1 MQINQMK
8 KRLILCNR
16 KMMKTILSLLNQ
28 FFIQK
33 KDQIIKSL
41 KNDL

>member
-16 KMMKTILSLLNQ
+16 KMMKTTLFLLNQ